1 MDDEIEY
8 TEVEDTEFVSPR
20 SRMVLEEK
28 LKSIAELNYEASS
41 DEEGLLNKVLWI
53 TATSYKY

>member
-1 MDDEIEY
+1 LDDEIEY

-20 SRMVLEEK
+20 SRMVLDEK

-41 DEEGLLNKVLWI
+41 DEEGLLNKVL
-53 TATSYKY
+53 